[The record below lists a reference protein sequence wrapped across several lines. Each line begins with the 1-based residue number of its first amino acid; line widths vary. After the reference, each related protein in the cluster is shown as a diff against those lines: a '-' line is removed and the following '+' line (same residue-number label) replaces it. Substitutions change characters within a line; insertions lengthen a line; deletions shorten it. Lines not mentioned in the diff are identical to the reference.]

1 MDVDRERPK
10 KRLRIPRLHRTR
22 KRRRNYVEVKDED
35 LIWTTWSERLPRVL
49 LAWSF
54 GFIGTFFLWLGLAIM
69 YPIFA
74 DWPYTLLV
82 LEIVVSSILAVTAWG
97 RDTLMR
103 KLADRGFVPTFIVQ
117 KILDWAYYLAFP
129 LALYPYLSIKGAIP
143 GVSPPLPIYSTLP
156 LIALGLFFFMLTPH
170 FIFLRFLWPIREARL
185 SLLQFLRDWIG
196 DDPRYFWLR
205 VGMRGVETRLRFS
218 GLAPNPGTLYHG
230 ASYSLFRENLTNN
243 DLQLLAEWLIHPAH
257 LQYIKSIISGLIWES
272 DQAKASGLGR
282 VHGIWGRILQLPWPQ
297 GYNLIIAVSAIVG
310 SISGLIALM
319 KQLGILH

>member
-185 SLLQFLRDWIG
+185 SLLQFLRDW
-196 DDPRYFWLR
+196 D
-205 VGMRGVETRLRFS
+205 RGRS
-218 GLAPNPGTLYHG
+218 TLPLV
-230 ASYSLFRENLTNN
+230 ASRNARSRNT
-243 DLQLLAEWLIHPAH
+243 
-257 LQYIKSIISGLIWES
+257 
-272 DQAKASGLGR
+272 
-282 VHGIWGRILQLPWPQ
+282 
-297 GYNLIIAVSAIVG
+297 
-310 SISGLIALM
+310 IALFWTRT
-319 KQLGILH
+319 QSWNLVSWSELFSLQGESHEQ